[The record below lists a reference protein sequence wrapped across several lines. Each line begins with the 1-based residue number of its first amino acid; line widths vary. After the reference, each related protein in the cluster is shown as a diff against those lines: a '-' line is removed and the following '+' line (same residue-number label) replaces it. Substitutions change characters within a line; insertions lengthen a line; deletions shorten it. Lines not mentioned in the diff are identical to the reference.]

1 MHHFTY
7 SDYLKLAR
15 SINVQINIISLIYIY
30 YIKESLFNYIY
41 IYIYMCVCVCVSG
54 EVTREPGYV
63 AKIFYTRS

>member
-1 MHHFTY
+1 M
-7 SDYLKLAR
+7 L
-15 SINVQINIISLIYIY
+15 SINIKIVIY
-30 YIKESLFNYIY
+30 YIKESLFNY